1 MQKIRILFL
10 IFLIFLKTTDCFSQL
25 NDSIIEAISNN
36 YSIWNTHKI
45 PFENLSHFPVIND
58 IPENVLSIWV
68 SYLSKDSEQNHMTL
82 PKLSRYKNI
91 AFLNYY
97 DESILDKRFD
107 FSWFP
112 NLREVIF
119 KPSINQ
125 YQVNQLFSTA
135 KKIRY
140 LEVNIN
146 DTIPD
151 CFCELNELKVLI
163 IYGSPIFPSCIKE
176 MKNLKFINLIGGGE
190 NFETKLFDMPHLEA
204 LSLQTGPLVIPATVK
219 NMKRLK
225 ALDIQTGL
233 LTLPSEFGELDSLE
247 NLSLSVH
254 DGRINFPFEFNK
266 LKNLRNIRI
275 WADTINEYPNISNLD
290 KMLFLWYHIG
300 YTYKYNLDFSK
311 TPNLNFIWLETP
323 TKYKVLP
330 NGICTLNDLRALYIN
345 HYIDKLPP
353 YFFSLPNL
361 SYLSLNGNIP
371 FNQIVALAQMPKMH
385 NLKPPR
391 TLTEGE
397 KKILM
402 KIKNDPTKSKYGG
415 NDGISYSGEDQREGG
430 FVNGFNAL
438 RYYETLYM
446 NGLKLERNYK

>member
-1 MQKIRILFL
+1 MIKIKILSILLFFSL
-10 IFLIFLKTTDCFSQL
+10 NTFSQL

-36 YSIWNTHKI
+36 FNIWNYDKI
-45 PFENLSHFPVIND
+45 PEKYQLHFPVKND
-58 IPENVLSIWV
+58 NPDYVLSIWV
-68 SYLSKDSEQNHMTL
+68 NSLSVDSEPNHLTL

-91 AFLNYY
+91 AFLNYT
-97 DESILDKRFD
+97 DNAVLDKRFD

-125 YQVNQLFSTA
+125 NQVNQLFSTA

-146 DTIPD
+146 DTIPN
-151 CFCELNELKVLI
+151 CFCELNELKTLI

-190 NFETKLFDMPHLEA
+190 NFETKIFDMPHLEA
-204 LSLQTGPLVIPATVK
+204 LSLETGPLEIPTSVK
-219 NMKRLK
+219 NMKYLK
-225 ALDIQTGL
+225 ALRINAGGL
-233 LTLPSEFGELDSLE
+233 ILLPPEFGELDSLE
-247 NLSLSVH
+247 NLDLFVH
-254 DGRINFPFEFNK
+254 EGKIVFPTEFNK
-266 LKNLRNIRI
+266 LSNLRNLYFRS
-275 WADTINEYPNISNLD
+275 DTINEFPNISNLD
-290 KMLFLWYHIG
+290 KMLYLWYIAK

-311 TPNLNFIWLETP
+311 TPNLNFIWLQTP
-323 TKYKVLP
+323 TKHKVLP
-330 NGICTLNDLRALYIN
+330 NGICTLKDLRALFIN

-353 YFFSLPNL
+353 DFFLLPNL
-361 SYLSLNGNIP
+361 GCLSLNGNLS
-371 FNQIVALAQMPKMH
+371 FNQILSLAQMPRMY

-402 KIKNDPTKSKYGG
+402 KLKKDPTKSKYGG
-415 NDGISYSGEDQREGG
+415 DDGISYGGEARREGG
-430 FVNGFNAL
+430 FANGLNSL
-438 RYYETLYM
+438 KYYETLYM
-446 NGLKLERNYK
+446 HGLKLERNYK

>member
-1 MQKIRILFL
+1 MIKIKILSILLFFSL
-10 IFLIFLKTTDCFSQL
+10 NTFSQL
-25 NDSIIEAISNN
+25 NDSIIEAFSSN
-36 YSIWNTHKI
+36 YSIWNYDKI
-45 PFENLSHFPVIND
+45 PEKYQLHFPVKND
-58 IPENVLSIWV
+58 NPDYVLSIWV
-68 SYLSKDSEQNHMTL
+68 NSLSVDSESNHLTL

-91 AFLNYY
+91 AFLNYT
-97 DESILDKRFD
+97 DNSVLDKRFD
-107 FSWFP
+107 FSWFS

-125 YQVNQLFSTA
+125 NQVNQLFNSA
-135 KKIRY
+135 KKLRY
-140 LEVNIN
+140 LEVSMN
-146 DTIPD
+146 DTIPE
-151 CFCELNELKVLI
+151 CFCELNELKTLI
-163 IYGSPIFPSCIKE
+163 IYGSPIFPSCIKQ

-290 KMLFLWYHIG
+290 KMLFLLYHIG

-353 YFFSLPNL
+353 DFFSLPNL

-371 FNQIVALAQMPKMH
+371 FNQILSLAQMPRMY

-402 KIKNDPTKSKYGG
+402 KLKKDPTKSKYGG
-415 NDGISYSGEDQREGG
+415 DDGISYGGEARREGG
-430 FVNGFNAL
+430 FANGFNAL

-446 NGLKLERNYK
+446 NGLKLERNY

>member
-1 MQKIRILFL
+1 MIKNRLLFYFFIL
-10 IFLIFLKTTDCFSQL
+10 ISTDCFSQL
-25 NDSIIEAISNN
+25 NDSIIEAFSSN
-36 YSIWNTHKI
+36 YSIWNYDKI
-45 PFENLSHFPVIND
+45 PEKYQLHFPVKND
-58 IPENVLSIWV
+58 NPDYVLSIWV
-68 SYLSKDSEQNHMTL
+68 NSLSVDSEPNHLTL

-91 AFLNYY
+91 AFLNYT
-97 DESILDKRFD
+97 DNSVLDKRFD
-107 FSWFP
+107 FSWFS

-125 YQVNQLFSTA
+125 NQVNQLFNSA
-135 KKIRY
+135 KKLRY
-140 LEVNIN
+140 LEVSMN
-146 DTIPD
+146 DTIPE
-151 CFCELNELKVLI
+151 CFCELNELKTLI
-163 IYGSPIFPSCIKE
+163 IYGSPIFPSCIKQ

-204 LSLQTGPLVIPATVK
+204 LSLQTGPLFIPATVK

-353 YFFSLPNL
+353 DFFSLPNL

-371 FNQIVALAQMPKMH
+371 FNQILALAQMPKMH

-402 KIKNDPTKSKYGG
+402 KINNDPTRSKFGG

-438 RYYETLYM
+438 SYYETLYM